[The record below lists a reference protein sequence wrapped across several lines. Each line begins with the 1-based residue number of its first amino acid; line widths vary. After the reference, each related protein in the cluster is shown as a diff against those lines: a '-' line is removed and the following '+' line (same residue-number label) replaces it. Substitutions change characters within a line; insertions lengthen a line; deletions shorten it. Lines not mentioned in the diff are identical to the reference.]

1 MCNGFGG
8 CSWII
13 IIVLIL
19 LCCNGGSFCSNNNS
33 NECSCGCNNCGC

>member
-1 MCNGFGG
+1 MCGNGG

-19 LCCNGGSFCSNNNS
+19 LCCGCGNNFGGNANND
-33 NECSCGCNNCGC
+33 CGCGNNCGCC